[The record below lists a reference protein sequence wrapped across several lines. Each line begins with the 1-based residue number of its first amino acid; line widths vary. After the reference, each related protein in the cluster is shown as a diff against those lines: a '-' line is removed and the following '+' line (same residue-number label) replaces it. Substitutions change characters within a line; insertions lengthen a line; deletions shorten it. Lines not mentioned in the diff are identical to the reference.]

1 MKIFLKI
8 IITAVIIALIILAV
22 YTVVKMNA
30 YKNTKLNLPQGFTYT
45 AHTGCEGTKEN
56 SLESIEKG
64 YENGADIVE
73 FDLNFDKNGNPV
85 LCHDEPRGGEV
96 TLDEAFEKVSEYENL
111 KVNIDAKSDLYLE
124 KVKPLAE
131 KHGISD
137 RIFFTGI
144 KDEFVESARKTGVA
158 YYLNVAVENPSKHSE
173 EYLLSL
179 VGKVKEAGA
188 IGINFNKNN
197 ASSGLVEAF
206 HESGL
211 LVSIWT
217 VDQKAKMYEILRLS
231 PDNITTR
238 NPGKMKTI
246 LEEKR

>member
-1 MKIFLKI
+1 MKKTFKIVIFI
-8 IITAVIIALIILAV
+8 IIAVLIIIAAYGVIE
-22 YTVVKMNA
+22 MNEL
-30 YKNTKLNLPQGFTYT
+30 KNAEFNLPANFTYT

-73 FDLNFDKNGNPV
+73 FDLNFDKSGNPV
-85 LCHDEPRGGEV
+85 LCHDEPKGGEV
-96 TLDEAFEKVSEYENL
+96 TLDEAFRKVSEYANL
-111 KVNIDAKSDLYLE
+111 KVNVDAKSDLHLE

-131 KHGISD
+131 KYGISD

-144 KDEFVESARKTGVA
+144 KDEFVENARKTSVD
-158 YYLNVAVENPSKHSE
+158 YYLNIDVENPTKHSE

-179 VGKVKEAGA
+179 VQRVKEAGA

-197 ASSGLVEAF
+197 ASSELVEAF
-206 HESGL
+206 HENGL

-217 VDQKAKMYEILRLS
+217 VDSKTELFEILLLS

-238 NPGKMKTI
+238 NPHKIRKI
-246 LEEKR
+246 IEDK

>member
-1 MKIFLKI
+1 MKKTFKIVIFI
-8 IITAVIIALIILAV
+8 IIAVLIIIAAYGVI
-22 YTVVKMNA
+22 KMNELKSA
-30 YKNTKLNLPQGFTYT
+30 EFNLPANFTYT

-73 FDLNFDKNGNPV
+73 FDLNFDKSGNPV
-85 LCHDEPRGGEV
+85 LCHDEPKGGEV
-96 TLDEAFEKVSEYENL
+96 TLDEAFRKVSEYANL
-111 KVNIDAKSDLYLE
+111 KVNVDAKSDLHLE

-131 KHGISD
+131 KYGISD

-144 KDEFVESARKTGVA
+144 KDEFVENARKTGVD
-158 YYLNVAVENPSKHSE
+158 YYLNIDVENPSKHSE

-179 VGKVKEAGA
+179 VQRVKEAGA

-197 ASSGLVEAF
+197 ASSELVEAF
-206 HESGL
+206 HENGL

-217 VDQKAKMYEILRLS
+217 VDSKTELFEILLLS

-238 NPGKMKTI
+238 NPHKIRKI
-246 LEEKR
+246 IEDK

>member
-8 IITAVIIALIILAV
+8 IISAVIIALIILSVSVIA
-22 YTVVKMNA
+22 KMNT
-30 YKNTKLNLPQGFTYT
+30 YKNAELKLPQGFTYT

-73 FDLNFDKNGNPV
+73 FDLNFDENGNPV
-85 LCHDEPRGGEV
+85 LCHDEPKGGEV
-96 TLDEAFEKVSEYENL
+96 TLDEAFKKVSEYEKL
-111 KVNIDAKSDLYLE
+111 KVNVDAKSDLYLE
-124 KVKPLAE
+124 KVKPIAE
-131 KHGISD
+131 KYGISD

-144 KDEFVESARKTGVA
+144 KDEFVENARKTGVA
-158 YYLNVAVENPSKHSE
+158 YYLNVDVENPSKHSE

-179 VGKVKEAGA
+179 VGKVKAAGA

-197 ASSGLVEAF
+197 ASSELVEAF
-206 HESGL
+206 HENGL

-217 VDQKAKMYEILRLS
+217 VDQKAKMYEILMLS

-238 NPGKMKTI
+238 NPGKMKMI

>member
-1 MKIFLKI
+1 MKKTFKFVIFI
-8 IITAVIIALIILAV
+8 IIAVLIIIAAYGVI
-22 YTVVKMNA
+22 KMNEL
-30 YKNTKLNLPQGFTYT
+30 KNAENNLPANFTYT
-45 AHTGCEGTKEN
+45 AHTGCVGTKEN

-85 LCHDEPRGGEV
+85 LCHDEPKGGEV
-96 TLDEAFEKVSEYENL
+96 TLDEAFSKVSEYENL
-111 KVNIDAKSDLYLE
+111 KVNVDAKSDLYLE

-131 KHGISD
+131 KYGISD

-144 KDEFVESARKTGVA
+144 MDEFVENARKAGVD
-158 YYLNVAVENPSKHSE
+158 YYLNVDVENPSKHSA

-179 VGKVKEAGA
+179 VKKIKEAGA
-188 IGINFNKNN
+188 VGINFNKNN
-197 ASSGLVEAF
+197 ASSELVEAF
-206 HESGL
+206 HENGL

-217 VDQKAKMYEILRLS
+217 VDSKTEMYEILLLS

-238 NPGKMKTI
+238 NPDMMKKI
-246 LEEKR
+246 LEEK

>member
-1 MKIFLKI
+1 MKKTFKIVIFI
-8 IITAVIIALIILAV
+8 IIAVLIIIAAYGVIE
-22 YTVVKMNA
+22 MNEL
-30 YKNTKLNLPQGFTYT
+30 KNAEFNLPANFTYT

-73 FDLNFDKNGNPV
+73 FDLNFDKSGNPV
-85 LCHDEPRGGEV
+85 LCHDEPKGGEV
-96 TLDEAFEKVSEYENL
+96 TLDEAFRKVSEYANL
-111 KVNIDAKSDLYLE
+111 KVNVDAKSDLHLE

-131 KHGISD
+131 KYVISD

-144 KDEFVESARKTGVA
+144 KDEFVENARKTSVD
-158 YYLNVAVENPSKHSE
+158 YYLNIDVENPTKHSE

-179 VGKVKEAGA
+179 VQRVKEAGA

-197 ASSGLVEAF
+197 ASSELVEAF
-206 HESGL
+206 HENGL

-217 VDQKAKMYEILRLS
+217 VDSKTELFEILLLS

-238 NPGKMKTI
+238 NPHKIRKI
-246 LEEKR
+246 IEDK

>member
-1 MKIFLKI
+1 MKKTFKIVIFI
-8 IITAVIIALIILAV
+8 IIAVLIIIAAYGVI
-22 YTVVKMNA
+22 KMNEL
-30 YKNTKLNLPQGFTYT
+30 KNAEINLPANFTYT
-45 AHTGCEGTKEN
+45 AHTGCVGTKEN

-85 LCHDEPRGGEV
+85 LCHDEPKGGEV
-96 TLDEAFEKVSEYENL
+96 TLDEAFSKVSEYENL
-111 KVNIDAKSDLYLE
+111 KVNVDAKSDLYLE

-131 KHGISD
+131 KYGISD

-144 KDEFVESARKTGVA
+144 KDEFVENARKTGVD
-158 YYLNVAVENPSKHSE
+158 YCLNVDVENPSKHSE

-179 VGKVKEAGA
+179 VKKVKEAGA
-188 IGINFNKNN
+188 VGINFNKNN
-197 ASSGLVEAF
+197 ASSELVEAF
-206 HESGL
+206 HENGL

-217 VDQKAKMYEILRLS
+217 VDSKTEMYEILLLS

-238 NPGKMKTI
+238 NPDMMKKI
-246 LEEKR
+246 LEEK

>member
-1 MKIFLKI
+1 MKKAFKIVIFI
-8 IITAVIIALIILAV
+8 IIAVLIIIAAYGVI
-22 YTVVKMNA
+22 KMNEL
-30 YKNTKLNLPQGFTYT
+30 KNAEINLPANFTYT

-73 FDLNFDKNGNPV
+73 FDLNFDKSGNPV
-85 LCHDEPRGGEV
+85 LCHDEPEGGEV
-96 TLDEAFEKVSEYENL
+96 TLDEAFSKVSEYENL
-111 KVNIDAKSDLYLE
+111 KVNVDAKSDLYLE

-131 KHGISD
+131 KYGISD

-144 KDEFVESARKTGVA
+144 KDEFVENARKTGVD
-158 YYLNVAVENPSKHSE
+158 YYLNVDVENPSKHSE

-179 VGKVKEAGA
+179 IKKVKEAGA
-188 IGINFNKNN
+188 VGINFNKNN
-197 ASSGLVEAF
+197 ASSELVEAF
-206 HESGL
+206 HENGL

-217 VDQKAKMYEILRLS
+217 VDSKTELFEILLLS

-238 NPGKMKTI
+238 NPHKIRKI
-246 LEEKR
+246 IEDK